1 MLLKIKDAAEFL
13 RVEPKTVRGLIRD
26 GRLNAIKFGRVYRL
40 KKAALENFIDENE
53 TNKNR

>member
-26 GRLNAIKFGRVYRL
+26 GRLIAIKFGRVYRL
-40 KKAALENFIDENE
+40 KKAAWENFIDENE
-53 TNKNR
+53 TNKKR